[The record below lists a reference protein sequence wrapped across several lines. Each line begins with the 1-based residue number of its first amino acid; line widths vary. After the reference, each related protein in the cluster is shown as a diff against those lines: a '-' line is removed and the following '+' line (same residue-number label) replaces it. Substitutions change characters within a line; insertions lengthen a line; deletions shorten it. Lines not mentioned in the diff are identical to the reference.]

1 MFGFIAFHSVCV
13 RFKIMHHICYKLVF
27 MFRQSHCDKCY
38 CYTYC
43 MCRFVLVPHKEFF
56 SLSVLPQVVEI
67 KLRFEIYDKRQKV
80 LSLQKAVSK
89 GEIN

>member
-1 MFGFIAFHSVCV
+1 MW
-13 RFKIMHHICYKLVF
+13 RFE
-27 MFRQSHCDKCY
+27 
-38 CYTYC
+38 
-43 MCRFVLVPHKEFF
+43 LVPHKEFF